1 MKGREEGGEKRT
13 RGGNQTKH
21 EEREK
26 SYSSNKG
33 GINSQREG
41 KHQKRQATGSM
52 LTKGER

>member
-13 RGGNQTKH
+13 GGGNQTKR
-21 EEREK
+21 EERKK
-26 SYSSNKG
+26 SYSSKKG

-41 KHQKRQATGSM
+41 KCQKRQATGSM